1 MQIVQNI
8 QQAVIKSLF
17 NLYQLSFTEKDFQ
30 VNQTKPEFEG
40 DYTVVL
46 FSLLKKTAKSPDI
59 LGEELG
65 NELIKNYPELFTG
78 FNIIKGFLN
87 FNIADRFWIDLLQKN
102 YNDIC
107 YGKHPIN
114 GKKVMVEY
122 SSPNTNKPLH
132 LGHLRNNF
140 LGWSV
145 TEILKANGYEVFKS
159 CIVND
164 QIGRASCRERV
175 SLVV

>member
-1 MQIVQNI
+1 MSILHILQGKTIE
-8 QQAVIKSLF
+8 SLGVLYERPF
-17 NLYQLSFTEKDFQ
+17 NENDFQ

-46 FSLLKKTAKSPDI
+46 FSLIKSLKLSPDVI
-59 LGEELG
+59 GNQLGEHLT
-65 NELIKNYPELFTG
+65 KNNPQLFTG

-87 FNIADRFWIDLLQKN
+87 LSVANEYWLELLQKN
-102 YNDIC
+102 YADIC
-107 YGKHPIN
+107 FGKQPMN

-145 TEILKANGYEVFKS
+145 AEILKAIGY
-159 CIVND
+159 
-164 QIGRASCRERV
+164 
-175 SLVV
+175 

>member
-17 NLYQLSFTEKDFQ
+17 NLYNLSFTEKDFQ

-46 FSLLKKTAKSPDI
+46 FSLLKKTGKSPDI

-65 NELIKNYPELFTG
+65 NDLIKNNRELFTG

-87 FNIADRFWIDLLQKN
+87 FNIADGFWMDLLQKN

-164 QIGRASCRERV
+164 RGIHI
-175 SLVV
+175 